1 MVEEQ
6 VQANPEG
13 ENVRVSGVS
22 LQPVHWDHLD
32 ALAAQADDS
41 RSRALRTVINNN
53 IMARR
58 IVWALKHNQVTQSE
72 AGREILG
79 LFL

>member
-1 MVEEQ
+1 MVEKQ
-6 VQANPEG
+6 VQAKPNMVT
-13 ENVRVSGVS
+13 VRVRGVS
-22 LQPVHWDHLD
+22 LKPVHWDHLD

-72 AGREILG
+72 AGREMLG

>member
-1 MVEEQ
+1 MAMVEEQ

-32 ALAAQADDS
+32 ALAAQADGS
-41 RSRALRTVINNN
+41 RSRDPADRD
-53 IMARR
+53 
-58 IVWALKHNQVTQSE
+58 QQ
-72 AGREILG
+72 
-79 LFL
+79 